1 MEMSQG
7 NGREHVLFQHK
18 KIKKIKKMKFK
29 KKTWDDVS
37 LEQFRNI
44 KSLYDEKRAAEDETV
59 GLLSIL
65 YGKDEDEILNLS
77 ISQFSEMVGSIDFLY
92 TRIEPRDIQ
101 ERYDLNG
108 RNYEICTLNNF
119 TYQQYM
125 NYQLIVKEKDR
136 DYLDILSLILVEKG
150 KKYGETDTEKVK
162 ADILTMCIR
171 DVLAIDFFF
180 LLSYRI
186 LTETFRSYA
195 DRMTKKA
202 LKMKKRAEMKKKI
215 KALLSINGCGRQT

>member
-1 MEMSQG
+1 M
-7 NGREHVLFQHK
+7 
-18 KIKKIKKMKFK
+18 KIK

-37 LEQFRNI
+37 LEQFRKI
-44 KSLYDEKRAAEDETV
+44 KSLYDEKRAAEDETA
-59 GLLSIL
+59 GLLSII
-65 YGKDEDEILNLS
+65 YGKDEDEIMNLP
-77 ISQFSEMVGSIDFLY
+77 ISQFSEMARSIDFLY
-92 TRIEPRDIQ
+92 TRIQPRDIQ

-108 RNYEICTLNNF
+108 RTYKICTLNNF

-150 KKYGETDTEKVK
+150 KKYGDTDTERVK

-186 LTETFRSYA
+186 SIETFRSYA
-195 DRMTKKA
+195 DRMTRKA
-202 LKMKKRAEMKKKI
+202 LKMKKRMKMKEEIMKKI
-215 KALLSINGCGRQT
+215 KPLISINGCGRRT

>member
-1 MEMSQG
+1 M
-7 NGREHVLFQHK
+7 
-18 KIKKIKKMKFK
+18 KIK

-37 LEQFRNI
+37 LEQFRKI
-44 KSLYDEKRAAEDETV
+44 KSLYDEKRAAEDETA
-59 GLLSIL
+59 GLLSII
-65 YGKDEDEILNLS
+65 YGKDEDEIMNLP
-77 ISQFSEMVGSIDFLY
+77 ISQFSEMARSIDFLY
-92 TRIEPRDIQ
+92 TRIQPRDIQ

-108 RNYEICTLNNF
+108 RTYEICTLNNF

-150 KKYGETDTEKVK
+150 KKYGDTDTERVK

-186 LTETFRSYA
+186 SIETFRSYA
-195 DRMTKKA
+195 DRMTRKA
-202 LKMKKRAEMKKKI
+202 LKMKKRMKMKEEIMKKI
-215 KALLSINGCGRQT
+215 KPLISINGCGRRT

>member
-1 MEMSQG
+1 M
-7 NGREHVLFQHK
+7 
-18 KIKKIKKMKFK
+18 KIK

-37 LEQFRNI
+37 LEQFRKI
-44 KSLYDEKRAAEDETV
+44 KSLYDEKRAAEDETA
-59 GLLSIL
+59 GLLSII
-65 YGKDEDEILNLS
+65 YGKDEDEIMNLP
-77 ISQFSEMVGSIDFLY
+77 ISQFSEMARSIDFLY
-92 TRIEPRDIQ
+92 TRIQPRDIQ

-108 RNYEICTLNNF
+108 RTYEICTLNNF

-125 NYQLIVKEKDR
+125 NYQLVVKEKDR

-150 KKYGETDTEKVK
+150 KKYGDTDTERVK

-186 LTETFRSYA
+186 SIETFRSYA
-195 DRMTKKA
+195 DRMTRKA
-202 LKMKKRAEMKKKI
+202 LKMKKRMKMKEEIMKKI
-215 KALLSINGCGRQT
+215 KPLISINGCGRRT

>member
-1 MEMSQG
+1 M
-7 NGREHVLFQHK
+7 
-18 KIKKIKKMKFK
+18 KIK

-37 LEQFRNI
+37 LEQFRKI
-44 KSLYDEKRAAEDETV
+44 KSLYDEKRAAEDETA
-59 GLLSIL
+59 GLLSII
-65 YGKDEDEILNLS
+65 YGKDEDEIMNLP
-77 ISQFSEMVGSIDFLY
+77 ISQFSEMARSIDFLY
-92 TRIEPRDIQ
+92 TRIQPRDIQ

-108 RNYEICTLNNF
+108 RTYEICTLNNF

-150 KKYGETDTEKVK
+150 KKYGETDTERVK

-180 LLSYRI
+180 ALSYRI
-186 LTETFRSYA
+186 SIETFRSYA
-195 DRMTKKA
+195 DRMTRKA
-202 LKMKKRAEMKKKI
+202 LRMKKRMKMKEKLMKKI
-215 KALLSINGCGRQT
+215 RPLISINGCGRQT